1 MKLNIGIFAAAI
13 AVILAPTGL
22 FGQAQITTRRE
33 KIKDFTSKTTK
44 VVMSGD
50 EILDEALREAVT
62 TSWSLSP
69 YEFCSKDE
77 FNALKTN
84 AGHYFLLVVKGQEKK
99 EYEPGIDLL
108 TLVKGGPEAAK
119 GINEMLE
126 VVSFPLRSAQLP
138 SGRELAVLPAI
149 IKVMQDLTK
158 TMTSSEMEIKLLNV
172 ARGSLQELRADY
184 HDYLNTHR
192 LSLWPADSERQQRL
206 RDFCHTHNDYDAY
219 APLVL
224 KMNDEEMANLLL
236 TLCHQTD
243 KMMCAYIEKLE
254 QRFVKEGGIKERMYA
269 ARTGYRQQQDTY
281 LHSLEAEI
289 QRLKTENVEL
299 KQRIEE
305 LEARKL

>member
-158 TMTSSEMEIKLLNV
+158 TMTSSEMKAYSSLNSYNKNLGKIKNRQLYIPAEDIAPQVDGKTLGKLDQDIFITDEDEVDGILARGAYNAVVSFVVAPADPVDGSVCYKMLFTADTQELLYFKKHRIGSRRGRGFLPDDLKEIKK
-172 ARGSLQELRADY
+172 AR
-184 HDYLNTHR
+184 
-192 LSLWPADSERQQRL
+192 
-206 RDFCHTHNDYDAY
+206 
-219 APLVL
+219 
-224 KMNDEEMANLLL
+224 
-236 TLCHQTD
+236 
-243 KMMCAYIEKLE
+243 
-254 QRFVKEGGIKERMYA
+254 
-269 ARTGYRQQQDTY
+269 
-281 LHSLEAEI
+281 
-289 QRLKTENVEL
+289 
-299 KQRIEE
+299 
-305 LEARKL
+305 

>member
-158 TMTSSEMEIKLLNV
+158 TMTSSEMKAYSSLNSYNKNLGKIKNRQLYIPAEDIAPQVDGKTLGKLDQDIFITDEDEVDDILARGAYNAVVSFVVAPADPVDGSVCYKMLFTADTQELLYFKKHRIGSRRGRGFLPDDLKEIKK
-172 ARGSLQELRADY
+172 AR
-184 HDYLNTHR
+184 
-192 LSLWPADSERQQRL
+192 
-206 RDFCHTHNDYDAY
+206 
-219 APLVL
+219 
-224 KMNDEEMANLLL
+224 
-236 TLCHQTD
+236 
-243 KMMCAYIEKLE
+243 
-254 QRFVKEGGIKERMYA
+254 
-269 ARTGYRQQQDTY
+269 
-281 LHSLEAEI
+281 
-289 QRLKTENVEL
+289 
-299 KQRIEE
+299 
-305 LEARKL
+305 